1 MTIKKLQIY
10 RNLKVIV
17 TGSTGFKGS
26 WLCYWL
32 HLLNAKV
39 VGIAL
44 KPERNS
50 ILFKKLFLSKK
61 IKQIY
66 LNINHFNKLN
76 QVIKKEKPDII
87 FHLAAQSVVSEG
99 YINPLETVKTN
110 VLGSANILEA
120 VRLNKIKNL
129 IYITSD
135 KCYLNDGRKTSYFEK
150 DILGGEDLYGASKAC
165 AELTFEAYNKSF
177 FLKNKKLAYATTR
190 AGNVIGGGDMKKDRI
205 VPDVIKS
212 LKNKTPLI
220 IRSPNATRP
229 WQHVLEPIS
238 GYLKLG
244 EMLVN
249 KKLSNLIKPNWNFG
263 PNTLN
268 CKTVLQVVKEVISC
282 WGDKKKINIIKN
294 KKFKEADLLM
304 ISNHKAK
311 KELDWSPSLNF
322 KETVSM
328 TVDWYKKFIFEN
340 DAEKI
345 TRKQIEYFSNK

>member
-1 MTIKKLQIY
+1 MTTKKLQTY

-66 LNINHFNKLN
+66 LNINNFDKLN

-110 VLGSANILEA
+110 VLGSTNILET

-177 FLKNKKLAYATTR
+177 FFKNKKLAYATTR

-205 VPDVIKS
+205 VPDIIKS

-263 PNTLN
+263 PSTLN
-268 CKTVLQVVKEVISC
+268 CKTVLQVVKEVINC
-282 WGDKKKINIIKN
+282 WGDEKKINIIKN

-328 TVDWYKKFIFEN
+328 TVEWYKKFLFEN
-340 DAEKI
+340 NAEKV

>member
-249 KKLSNLIKPNWNFG
+249 KKISNLIKPNWNFG

>member
-1 MTIKKLQIY
+1 MIIKKLQTY

-32 HLLNAKV
+32 YLLNAKV
-39 VGIAL
+39 VGVAL
-44 KPERNS
+44 KPEKNS
-50 ILFKKLFLSKK
+50 ILFKKLLLSKK

-66 LNINHFNKLN
+66 LNINNFSKLN
-76 QVIKKEKPDII
+76 QIIKKEKPDII

-99 YINPLETVKTN
+99 YIDPLETIKTN
-110 VLGSANILEA
+110 VLGSTNILET

-135 KCYLNDGRKTSYFEK
+135 KCYLNDGRKTSYFEN
-150 DILGGEDLYGASKAC
+150 DILGGEDLYGVSKAC
-165 AELTFEAYNKSF
+165 AELTFEAYSKSF

-205 VPDVIKS
+205 VPDVIKA

-244 EMLVN
+244 ELLVN

-268 CKTVLQVVKEVISC
+268 CKPVLQVVKEVISC
-282 WGDKKKINIIKN
+282 WGEEKKINIIKN

-322 KETVSM
+322 KETVKM
-328 TVDWYKKFIFEN
+328 TVEWYKNCFFEN
-340 DAEKI
+340 NVEMI
-345 TRKQIEYFSNK
+345 TRKQIEYFSSK